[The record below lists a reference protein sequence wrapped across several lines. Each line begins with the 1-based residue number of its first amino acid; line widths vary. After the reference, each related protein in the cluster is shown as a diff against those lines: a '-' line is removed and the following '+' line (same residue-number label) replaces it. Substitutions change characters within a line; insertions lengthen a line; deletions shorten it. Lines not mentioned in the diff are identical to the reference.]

1 MLKLAPLT
9 LLTLLACL
17 LPGRAQVASLPGSL
31 EVVGRVKIGTKL
43 EKLERKRFYLFRGG
57 LEANKTLVERLRADT
72 PVSRDCFY
80 CRQKASPEF
89 MAWLKAKNCESP
101 YCREIIAEDV
111 KKVTEF
117 QTAYRKGLKQF
128 PRKPGLAQKWITT
141 NLPAA
146 LRDGFYREQKKTLA
160 RLLGDVRPLQ
170 SVMTDR
176 GNVKAIFID
185 IPADPGTKKTAT
197 FLVSNILPIEVGDK
211 SYVWACE
218 VEIGTTGKLATL
230 SLKPSKTCEVFIRP
244 LPVCNAGSCES
255 K

>member
-1 MLKLAPLT
+1 MMLKLVPPVLI
-9 LLTLLACL
+9 LLTALVPIFGQGA
-17 LPGRAQVASLPGSL
+17 PPPGSL

-57 LEANKTLVERLRADT
+57 LEANKTLVERLRTDA

-89 MAWLKAKNCESP
+89 MAWLKANNCESP
-101 YCREIIAEDV
+101 YCREIIADDI
-111 KKVTEF
+111 KKVAEF

-146 LRDGFYREQKKTLA
+146 LRDGFYRAQKKTLA
-160 RLLGDVRPLQ
+160 GLLGDVRPIQ
-170 SVMTDR
+170 SVMTDKS
-176 GNVKAIFID
+176 NVRAIFID
-185 IPADPGTKKTAT
+185 IPFDPGTKKNET
-197 FLVSNILPIEVGDK
+197 FLVSNILPIEVGDN

-218 VEIGTTGKLATL
+218 VEIGTTGKPATL
-230 SLKPSKTCEVFIRP
+230 TLKPSKTCEVFIRP